1 MAYAKGFEVGCRRMI
16 YVFHFVDGRSTEACG
31 LFHGSAKL
39 DRLAALEIFVRVVD
53 TGSFSAAA
61 RYQRI
66 GQPAASKAVVQLEE
80 WLGVSLLMRSTRS
93 LVPTEAGRIFYE
105 RAKRTVEEAE
115 EAVLAARGNAYGLS
129 GKLRVSTSV
138 CFGRLHVIPNLSVFL
153 AEHPD
158 LDIELVLDDR
168 HLDLVNEGIDVALR
182 MGAMPDS
189 NMTAR
194 RITEGRRI
202 VVATPAYLQRH
213 GTPTSPG
220 ELVSHQ
226 AIIYTPGGGGASWTS
241 WTFRKATAEVSV
253 VLQGRLKVTAAEGLR
268 EAVNCDMGLAVSPVW
283 NFSPE
288 LRSGKV
294 VAILDD
300 WSLPPT
306 NLSAVYPT
314 GRLASTKA
322 RAFVSFIERFVGDL
336 NSISPERGRACT
348 KIVQDR
354 SVQDRAERDSQRVRR
369 ATLVAER

>member
-1 MAYAKGFEVGCRRMI
+1 M
-16 YVFHFVDGRSTEACG
+16 
-31 LFHGSAKL
+31 
-39 DRLAALEIFVRVVD
+39 DRLTALEIFVRVVD
-53 TGSFSAAA
+53 TGSFSAVA
-61 RYQRI
+61 RSQQI
-66 GQPAASKAVVQLEE
+66 GQPAVSKAVVQLEE

-105 RAKRTVEEAE
+105 RAKRTIEEAH
-115 EAVLAARGNAYGLS
+115 EAVLAARGSAYGLS

-168 HLDLVNEGIDVALR
+168 HLDLVNEGIDVSLR

-194 RITEGRRI
+194 RIAEGRRI

-226 AIIYTPGGGGASWTS
+226 AVIYTPGGVGAPWTS

-253 VLQGRLKVTAAEGLR
+253 VLQGRLKVTAAEGVR
-268 EAVNCDMGLAVSPVW
+268 EAVNCDMGLTVSSEW
-283 NFSPE
+283 NFWPE

-294 VAILDD
+294 VAILED
-300 WSLPPT
+300 WALPMT

-322 RAFVSFIERFVGDL
+322 RAFVSFVERYMGGLNSVSPEPENALTKSAQDGAGVTPSKFVGPH
-336 NSISPERGRACT
+336 SSPTGDARRPHAAS
-348 KIVQDR
+348 R
-354 SVQDRAERDSQRVRR
+354 SWVR
-369 ATLVAER
+369 